1 MTKKQKFMIFFLFF
15 ASLSLFYDIST
26 SKVFLRQKAI
36 HTTYM
41 HYILSKKL
49 EKNVSYPSPVPTRLH
64 HGISPS
70 RTQAAACSPHT
81 IK

>member
-1 MTKKQKFMIFFLFF
+1 MTKNQKFMIFFIFF

-41 HYILSKKL
+41 HYISSKKHDL
-49 EKNVSYPSPVPTRLH
+49 NDFEKNRKCP
-64 HGISPS
+64 HGKSLCDS
-70 RTQAAACSPHT
+70 GG
-81 IK
+81 

>member
-1 MTKKQKFMIFFLFF
+1 MTKNQKFMIFFIFL

-41 HYILSKKL
+41 HYILSKKHDL
-49 EKNVSYPSPVPTRLH
+49 NDFEKNLKCP
-64 HGISPS
+64 HGNAVWGGLFSAKCFI
-70 RTQAAACSPHT
+70 
-81 IK
+81 